1 MAANYQIDN
10 LDREILDE
18 LRKDSRK
25 SFQEIAR
32 KLSVSG
38 GTIHVRVNKLR
49 EAGIIRGTRLLLSPD
64 LLGYDICAFIGINL
78 HKAGDHVAVLNRLK
92 QMPEVVEAHF
102 TTGTYSLFIKVYV
115 HSTSGLHRFLVEKL
129 QPIDEVQ
136 STETLISLDNPID
149 RAVSV

>member
-1 MAANYQIDN
+1 MGEKFEIDN
-10 LDREILDE
+10 LDRKILDE
-18 LRKDSRK
+18 LRLDSRK

-32 KLSVSG
+32 KLAVSG

-49 EAGIIRGTRLLLSPD
+49 EAGIIRGTRLLLAPE
-64 LLGYDICAFIGINL
+64 LLGFDICAFIGINL
-78 HKAGDHVAVLNRLK
+78 HKAGDHIAVLKKLRS
-92 QMPEVVEAHF
+92 MPEVVEAHF
-102 TTGTYSLFIKVYV
+102 TTGSYSLFIKVYV
-115 HSTSGLHRFLVEKL
+115 ATTAGLHRFLVEKL